1 MKKLMLV
8 FFLSSLFLFGCQSS
22 LNTPTSIVEN
32 FFSKYQ
38 KLDKTILKDL
48 DKVVEKDKNMKKEEK
63 TKYKTLM
70 EKQYNNLSYKI
81 KNEKVNKNKAIIDVE
96 IEVLDYANAIYKAR
110 KYYFEHPK
118 EFNYTI
124 ENNSVENTSNYI
136 NYKLKKLDEVKEK
149 NKYEITL
156 TLTKKEG
163 LWSIDEITDID
174 RMKIHGLY

>member
-32 FFSKYQ
+32 FFSNYQ
-38 KLDKTILKDL
+38 KLDKTILSDL
-48 DKVVEKDKNMKKEEK
+48 DNVVKKDKNMNKREK
-63 TKYKTLM
+63 DKYKTLM
-70 EKQYNNLSYKI
+70 EKQYQNLAYKI

-124 ENNSVENTSNYI
+124 ENDSIENTSNYI
-136 NYKLKKLDEVKEK
+136 DYKLKKLDEVKEK
-149 NKYEITL
+149 NKYELTITL
-156 TLTKKEG
+156 TKENG
-163 LWSIDEITDID
+163 LWNLDKITDID